1 MATVELTG
9 QNFESVV
16 GGADMVLVDFW
27 ASWCGP
33 CRMFAPVFDR
43 ASEKHS
49 DAVFGK
55 VDTDAETELAQQFS
69 ISSIPT
75 LMVIRDNIVL
85 YAQPGAL
92 PEQALEELI
101 TKARELDMD
110 EVRASIAQDQAGAR
124 ARPRGTSMTT
134 STRRARGRGEPEL
147 TPPRERAPPYG
158 GGLFRPLRIGGLRIF
173 RAVRKAA
180 PIFPSWLCDLH
191 TRHALMI
198 RRWHRP
204 TVRSAR
210 DDLAMTT
217 DVINGI

>member
-43 ASEKHS
+43 ASEKYS

-110 EVRASIAQDQAGAR
+110 EVRASIAQDQADHGHDHEHEHEPR
-124 ARPRGTSMTT
+124 ART
-134 STRRARGRGEPEL
+134 STRTRSSRANSAAANEP
-147 TPPRERAPPYG
+147 AAIHG
-158 GGLFRPLRIGGLRIF
+158 GGLAWRSGPDSSP
-173 RAVRKAA
+173 AA
-180 PIFPSWLCDLH
+180 
-191 TRHALMI
+191 
-198 RRWHRP
+198 
-204 TVRSAR
+204 
-210 DDLAMTT
+210 
-217 DVINGI
+217 G